1 MRAALCIL
9 SILACFPLSA
19 AKNLE
24 IYFVDVEGGQATL
37 IVTPKGESVLVD
49 TGWPGFN
56 RRDADRIGK
65 AAKQAG
71 VKRIDYLITSHF
83 HTDHVGG
90 VTQLVEKLPVRT
102 FVDHGPNI
110 ETTKGAMELN
120 AAYEAALKTGKR
132 LSVKPGDKLPLKD
145 VSLTFVTSNGEK
157 IESALPGAGAA
168 GICAGDK
175 TYPEDKSENARSVGF
190 VLQYGKFRFADFGD
204 LTSAKEREVVCPNNL
219 AGTLDLYLTNHHGLD
234 SSNSIEFVHSLK
246 PRVAVMNNGARK
258 GGSPSAWKIVRSS
271 PGLED
276 LWQVHFAVAGGKE
289 NNSPEPMIA
298 NLDEQCQG
306 EHLRVTA
313 MQDGAMTLFNSRN
326 KYTKTY
332 AAR

>member
-1 MRAALCIL
+1 MRAVLCLL
-9 SILACFPLSA
+9 SILLSFPVWA
-19 AKNLE
+19 AKDLQF
-24 IYFVDVEGGQATL
+24 YFVDVEGGQATL

-65 AAKQAG
+65 AAKEAG
-71 VKRIDYLITSHF
+71 VKHIDYLIVSHF
-83 HTDHVGG
+83 HGDHVGG
-90 VTQLVEKLPVRT
+90 ITQLIEKLPVRT
-102 FVDHGPNI
+102 FVDHGPNV
-110 ETTKGAMELN
+110 ETSKNAMDLN

-132 LSVKPGDKLPLKD
+132 LSVKPGDLLPLKD
-145 VSLTFVTSNGEK
+145 VKLTFISSNGEK
-157 IESALPGAGAA
+157 IPTPLSGAGANGVCPA
-168 GICAGDK
+168 DGA
-175 TYPEDKSENARSVGF
+175 YPEDKSENARSVGF
-190 VLQYGKFRFADFGD
+190 ILQYGKFRFADFGD
-204 LTSAKEREVVCPNNL
+204 LTSAKERNVVCPKNL
-219 AGTLDLYLTNHHGLD
+219 VGTVDLYLTNHHGLD
-234 SSNSIEFVHSLK
+234 TSNSPEFVHSIR

-258 GGSPSAWKIVRSS
+258 GGSPKAWNVVRSS

-289 NNSPEPMIA
+289 TNSPEPMIA

-306 EHLRVTA
+306 DYLKVTA
-313 MQDGAMTLFNSRN
+313 TQGGAMTVWNSRN